1 MKALLAAKK
10 EMEQEDNGPETPGK
24 NRKRTNNDK

>member
-10 EMEQEDNGPETPGK
+10 EMEQEDNGPEIHSK
-24 NRKRTNNDK
+24 DRKRTNNDK